1 MSTFVEKVMGAKAG
15 TVVTI
20 NPDYVVINDGVS
32 AAAVKEIKA
41 VAVPDKVLVIYDHDV
56 PTGRPEAA
64 AILRQNL
71 MFAHKYGC
79 KYIQAEG
86 IGYQYMLN
94 TVV

>member
-41 VAVPDKVLVIYDHDV
+41 VEVPEKVLVIYDHDV

-64 AILRQNL
+64 AILKQNL
-71 MFAHKYGC
+71 MNNRGEYYAL
-79 KYIQAEG
+79 IL
-86 IGYQYMLN
+86 ILL
-94 TVV
+94 